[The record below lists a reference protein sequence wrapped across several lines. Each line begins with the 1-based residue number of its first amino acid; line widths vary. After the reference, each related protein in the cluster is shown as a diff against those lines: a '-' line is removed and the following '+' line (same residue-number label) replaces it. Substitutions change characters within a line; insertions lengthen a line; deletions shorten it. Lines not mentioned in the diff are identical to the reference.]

1 MPGFWMMIGKNMNTK
16 LQRAIQILSGL
27 GLVDA
32 VYLTIMKFSNNP
44 QLCIQGVGD
53 CWTVNSSKFSLIYG
67 IPVAMIG
74 AGGYVMIFVLTTI
87 TSQGESGKAIGIFGT
102 FGLGL
107 IGVLFSAYLTYLEFF
122 VIHAVCP
129 FCIISALIMTVIFI
143 LSLVWLKEVI

>member
-1 MPGFWMMIGKNMNTK
+1 MANK
-16 LQRAIQILSGL
+16 LQRTIQILAGL

-32 VYLTIMKFSNNP
+32 IYLTIMKLSNNP

-53 CWTVNSSKFSLIYG
+53 CWTVNSSKFSAIYG

-74 AGGYVMIFVLTTI
+74 AGGYVMIFVLATLA
-87 TSQGESGKAIGIFGT
+87 SQGESGKTIGIFGT

-107 IGVLFSAYLTYLEFF
+107 IGVLFSAYLTYLELF
-122 VIHAVCP
+122 VIHAICP
-129 FCIISALIMTVIFI
+129 FCIISAIVMTLIFI